1 MLLNSPFL
9 SSSPGNDSFPVR
21 NKSMHTEEHFVGFKA
36 MNGFRIEKDTYP
48 VCFYAI
54 LGCFLYAHAII
65 YAVYFLVRYFLI
77 SYFPAEY

>member
-1 MLLNSPFL
+1 MLLNSPFYL
-9 SSSPGNDSFPVR
+9 PHRETIASPVR

-54 LGCFLYAHAII
+54 LGCFCMLMQLFMQFI
-65 YAVYFLVRYFLI
+65 F
-77 SYFPAEY
+77 